1 MIQESLTKSES
12 EILLNRLK
20 TDEEFQK
27 DIIKAMAI
35 YMSEKIDEDR
45 RYAYYVIFTPIWKQ
59 LWHKILGKK
68 PYQNKNY
75 KPNL

>member
-20 TDEEFQK
+20 TDEQFQK
-27 DIIKAMAI
+27 DLIKAMAT

-45 RYAYYVIFTPIWKQ
+45 RYAYYVIFTPVWKQ
-59 LWHKILGKK
+59 LWHKMIGEK